1 MVLVCRAMSDLE
13 SQGLPSMA
21 DVRAA
26 GDGRGT
32 AASSASAASSSTAA
46 SAAAGLS
53 GGRGEGGL
61 FATMSAP
68 PVVDRTVAHPNHT
81 SQAKAVVQSTEKGET
96 PESANHE
103 RCAAN
108 HDHCTRTLAVKFM
121 DQV

>member
-1 MVLVCRAMSDLE
+1 MVLLCRTMSDLE

-32 AASSASAASSSTAA
+32 AASTA

-68 PVVDRTVAHPNHT
+68 PVVDRTVAHPYHI
-81 SQAKAVVQSTEKGET
+81 SQAKAVVQSTEKGEA

-108 HDHCTRTLAVKFM
+108 HGASGMTTVHIPWL
-121 DQV
+121 